1 MPLVEIRETNVSQ
14 RCAHCDAVHSIEI
27 SSLEVGVAFGAQR
40 DGRVVG
46 LPPCAR
52 CGATEFLIRSTER
65 ASSPRMAGSSGHLH
79 RLLVD
84 HLHAELVRQA
94 QVAGVSTCAAPSTEL
109 LALPLREDERQRWF
123 PHGLKIEEP
132 LGEPSSLKGGES

>member
-1 MPLVEIRETNVSQ
+1 VPLVEIRETNVSQ
-14 RCAHCDAVHSIEI
+14 RCAHCDAVHCIEI

-52 CGATEFLIRSTER
+52 CGATEFLVRSTER
-65 ASSPRMAGSSGHLH
+65 TSSLRMAGSSGHLH

-84 HLHAELVRQA
+84 HLHAELVRRA
-94 QVAGVSTCAAPSTEL
+94 QVAGSSNGTASSSEL
-109 LALPLREDERQRWF
+109 LALPLREDERRRWF

-132 LGEPSSLKGGES
+132 IGEPSSPKGGES

>member
-1 MPLVEIRETNVSQ
+1 MPLVEVRETDVSQ

-27 SSLEVGVAFGAQR
+27 SSLEVGVAFGDQR

-65 ASSPRMAGSSGHLH
+65 ESSPRMAGNAGYLH

-84 HLHAELVRQA
+84 HLHAELVRRA
-94 QVAGVSTCAAPSTEL
+94 QVAGASDDAAASAEL
-109 LALPLREDERQRWF
+109 QALPLREEERRRWF

-132 LGEPSSLKGGES
+132 RWEPCSPTDGES

>member
-1 MPLVEIRETNVSQ
+1 VPLVEIRETDVSQ
-14 RCAHCDAVHSIEI
+14 RCASCDAVHSIEI
-27 SSLEVGVAFGAQR
+27 SSLEVGVAFGTQR

-65 ASSPRMAGSSGHLH
+65 ESSPRMAGSAGHLH

-84 HLHAELVRQA
+84 HLHAELVQRV
-94 QVAGVSTCAAPSTEL
+94 QVAGVSTCAASSSEL
-109 LALPLREDERQRWF
+109 QALPLREDERRRWF

-132 LGEPSSLKGGES
+132 REEPCSPKDSES